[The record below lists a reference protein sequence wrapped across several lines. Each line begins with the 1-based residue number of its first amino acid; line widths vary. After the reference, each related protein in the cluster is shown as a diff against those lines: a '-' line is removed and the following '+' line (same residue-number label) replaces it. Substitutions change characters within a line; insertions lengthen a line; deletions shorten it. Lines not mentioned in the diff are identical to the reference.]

1 MVDRTKSLDIR
12 QIKPLIDLNLEIF
25 TSLEEV
31 EGKNVDG
38 RGQTIGRK
46 TVTVK
51 ANFDTKASDV
61 VKELK
66 K

>member
-12 QIKPLIDLNLEIF
+12 QPKPLLDYNLEVF
-25 TSLEEV
+25 TSLE
-31 EGKNVDG
+31 GLDLKNVE
-38 RGQTIGRK
+38 GQTIGRK
-46 TVTVK
+46 KVSVQ

>member
-12 QIKPLIDLNLEIF
+12 QMKSLIDYNLEIF
-25 TSLEEV
+25 TSLEGLEL
-31 EGKNVDG
+31 KNVDS

-61 VKELK
+61 VKDLK